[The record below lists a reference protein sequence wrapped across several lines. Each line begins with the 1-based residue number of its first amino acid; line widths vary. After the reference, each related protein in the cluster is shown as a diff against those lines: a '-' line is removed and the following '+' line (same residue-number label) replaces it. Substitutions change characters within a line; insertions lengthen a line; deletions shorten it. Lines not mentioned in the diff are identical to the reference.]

1 MIEYYVIFCM
11 KRLWVKLFVLPL
23 FAQDANKYNI
33 SIGLWDDKTVM
44 PFSYAYNINED
55 S

>member
-11 KRLWVKLFVLPL
+11 KRLCVKLFVLPF
-23 FAQDANKYNI
+23 FAQDANKHNI
-33 SIGLWDDKTVM
+33 SIGLWDYKTVM
-44 PFSYAYNINED
+44 PFSYTYNINED

>member
-1 MIEYYVIFCM
+1 M
-11 KRLWVKLFVLPL
+11 KRLWGILFVLPL
-23 FAQDANKYNI
+23 FAQDAIKHNI

-44 PFSYAYNINED
+44 PFSYTYNINED

>member
-11 KRLWVKLFVLPL
+11 KRLCVKLFVLPF
-23 FAQDANKYNI
+23 FAQDANKHNI

-44 PFSYAYNINED
+44 PFSYTYNINED